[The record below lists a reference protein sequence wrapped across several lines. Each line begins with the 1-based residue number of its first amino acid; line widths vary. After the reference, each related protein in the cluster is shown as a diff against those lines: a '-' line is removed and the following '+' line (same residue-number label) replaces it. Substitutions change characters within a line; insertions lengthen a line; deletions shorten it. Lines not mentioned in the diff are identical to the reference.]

1 MENLKVN
8 RTLPK
13 LLGLAVGATFL
24 VMSISPLHAES
35 VNCDSAGKDL
45 QKTIDN
51 AAVGS
56 EISIS
61 GTCATGPFFID
72 KDLNLSGD
80 GPATLSAVIGGNHVL
95 FVRNASVNIRNLNI
109 DADFNSI
116 GVLLNGA
123 SVSLSGVII
132 DGAVGTS
139 LRVDINSSAQI
150 LDSVIRNSNAGIHV
164 YNASSASLV
173 RTTVED
179 NTVHGL
185 EVDLSS
191 SARIEDS
198 TIDSNGSGIKVG
210 LNSAVTLLDNTI
222 TNNTNDGVLV
232 RWQGG
237 LATAAAPNTIQG
249 NGGVD
254 VRCESRG
261 IILVNTQQ
269 TSDTKTTDIAGDCL
283 LFGDPIFGVPPV

>member
-1 MENLKVN
+1 MT
-8 RTLPK
+8 RFPAATSSDQTLYAALELSK
-13 LLGLAVGATFL
+13 NSWLLAIQFPDRDNP
-24 VMSISPLHAES
+24 SLHPI
-35 VNCDSAGKDL
+35 K
-45 QKTIDN
+45 
-51 AAVGS
+51 
-56 EISIS
+56 
-61 GTCATGPFFID
+61 
-72 KDLNLSGD
+72 
-80 GPATLSAVIGGNHVL
+80 GG
-95 FVRNASVNIRNLNI
+95 
-109 DADFNSI
+109 DADGLIAKLDAARERLAKVSGQVPKVILCYEAGYDGFWLARFLELR
-116 GVLLNGA
+116 GVDCRVMA
-123 SVSLSGVII
+123 
-132 DGAVGTS
+132 S